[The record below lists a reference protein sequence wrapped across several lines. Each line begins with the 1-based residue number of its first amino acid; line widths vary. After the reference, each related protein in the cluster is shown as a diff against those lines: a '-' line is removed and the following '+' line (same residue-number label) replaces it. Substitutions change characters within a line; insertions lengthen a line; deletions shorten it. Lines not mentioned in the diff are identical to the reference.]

1 MFLWY
6 VTFVAILY
14 YIGTAIIGIC
24 SDRGKSRGGMG
35 KKSLKDK
42 EERRIIRRG
51 EKNLSKREELEKID
65 NIWEKG
71 EELKKV
77 WMALKKGKKL
87 EEKKSRGPKRW
98 TGGKTK
104 KLKRD

>member
-1 MFLWY
+1 M
-6 VTFVAILY
+6 VFVR
-14 YIGTAIIGIC
+14 IGET
-24 SDRGKSRGGMG
+24 MG

-42 EERRIIRRG
+42 EERRIIGRG

-77 WMALKKGKKL
+77 WP
-87 EEKKSRGPKRW
+87 R
-98 TGGKTK
+98 T
-104 KLKRD
+104 